1 MPAIQIDRPAEDGA
15 RREALYAGDVLV
27 YSWRPSVEA
36 FAAYAREMA
45 EDAFD
50 PHRPTHAQFDL
61 SVEDYAAVLASFKP
75 KFINSPESKRHV
87 AAVLTEFGCDPEKV
101 YFDVPRIRTM
111 VHGDHLRAG
120 LAYQFHAH
128 RDTWFSAP
136 FQQLNW
142 WLPVYDVVASNTMAF
157 HFEHWAGPI
166 RNSSDS
172 YDYELWKSGGRKAAA
187 TQVTSETRE
196 QPRAHEPIDQAR
208 AIPLVCAVGEVMVFS
223 AAQLHSTVDNR
234 SGWTR
239 FSIDFRTV
247 HIDDLENGIGAPN
260 LDSSCTGT
268 TLGDFMRV
276 SDLAPL
282 PDDLIE
288 RYTSRLPTSGA

>member
-1 MPAIQIDRPAEDGA
+1 MPAIRFDSPTNDDA
-15 RREALYAGDVLV
+15 RREALYGGEVLV
-27 YSWRPSVEA
+27 YSERPTVSA
-36 FAAYAREMA
+36 FAGYAREMA
-45 EDAFD
+45 EAAFT

-61 SVEDYAAVLASFKP
+61 SVEEYAKVLADFKP
-75 KFINSPESKRHV
+75 TFINSPESKQHV
-87 AAVLTEFGCDPEKV
+87 AAMLTEFGCDPDRT

-142 WLPVYDVVASNTMAF
+142 WLPVYEIVPANTMAF
-157 HFEHWAGPI
+157 HFEHWAKPI
-166 RNSSDS
+166 DNSSNI
-172 YDYELWKSGGRKAAA
+172 YDYEEWKSTGRKAAA
-187 TQVTSETRE
+187 SQVKKETRE
-196 QPRAHEPIDQAR
+196 QPRALEPIDPDSAL
-208 AIPLVCAVGEVMVFS
+208 PLVCEVGEVMVFS

-247 HIDDLENGIGAPN
+247 NLDDLEDGIGAPN
-260 LDSSCTGT
+260 LDSECTGT
-268 TLGDFMRV
+268 TLGDFLRV
-276 SDLAPL
+276 SDLEPL
-282 PDDLIE
+282 PEKLIR
-288 RYTSRLPTSGA
+288 RYRAA